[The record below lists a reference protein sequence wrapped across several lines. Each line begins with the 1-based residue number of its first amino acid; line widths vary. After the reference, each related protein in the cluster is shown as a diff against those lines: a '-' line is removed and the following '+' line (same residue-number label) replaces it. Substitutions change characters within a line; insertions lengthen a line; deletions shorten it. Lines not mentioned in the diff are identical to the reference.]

1 MLGQRSPLGTC
12 ENAAFMPSDQEPGV
26 LLVDA
31 GERSAVAA
39 AESLARAGYRV
50 GTASSQW
57 PAPAG
62 WSRFSERRFS
72 LPNPRQA
79 ARKFAS
85 TVAAI
90 VAAGAYSMVLPC
102 SEGSLWAIST
112 GREEFEETR
121 VSLALPAKETVARCT
136 DKAELMSAAGAA
148 GLASP
153 ETAVCGSRD
162 EALAAAER
170 FGFPAIVKPLRT
182 VFDDG
187 GETKHL
193 ASALVP
199 DPGALESRLEQTGLP
214 CVVQRREQGPVVSFA
229 GVFADGRLLASAC
242 SRYLRTWPPEAGPVS
257 FSESFAPEPETLAAV
272 SRLVASLGWEGIFE
286 LEAIERAP
294 DDFAVLDFN
303 PRIYG
308 SLALAVKAGA
318 PLPAVWCDWVLKG
331 RAADIADCTAR
342 PGVHYRWEDAELRN
356 AMRRLRSGRP
366 GEAMAILRPR
376 PGTAHAYFRWHDPL
390 PLAVRAARPLN
401 RLRRSV

>member
-1 MLGQRSPLGTC
+1 M
-12 ENAAFMPSDQEPGV
+12 ASDREPGV

-72 LPNPRQA
+72 LPNPRKA

-90 VAAGAYSMVLPC
+90 VATGAYSMVLPC
-102 SEGSLWAIST
+102 SEGSLWAISS
-112 GREEFEETR
+112 GREEFEGTQ
-121 VSLALPAKETVARCT
+121 VSLALPAEETVARCT
-136 DKAELMSAAGAA
+136 DKAELVTRARGVGLGAPESA
-148 GLASP
+148 LC
-153 ETAVCGSRD
+153 TSRD
-162 EALAAAER
+162 KAVKAAEH
-170 FGFPAIVKPLRT
+170 FGYPAVLKPLHT
-182 VFDDG
+182 VFEEG
-187 GETKHL
+187 GETRHL
-193 ASALVP
+193 ASALVA
-199 DPGALESRLEQTGLP
+199 DSGALEEQLEQSGLP
-214 CVVQRREQGPVVSFA
+214 CLIQRREQGPVVSFA

-257 FSESFAPEPETLAAV
+257 FSESFVPEPETLTAV
-272 SRLVASLGWEGIFE
+272 SGLVASLGWEGIFE

-294 DDFAVLDFN
+294 GDYAVLDFN

-331 RAADIADCTAR
+331 RTADLTAR

-356 AMRRLRSGRP
+356 AMRCLRNGRP
-366 GEAMAILRPR
+366 GKAMAILRPR
-376 PGTAHAYFRWHDPL
+376 RGTAHAYFRWHDPL

-401 RLRRSV
+401 RLRG